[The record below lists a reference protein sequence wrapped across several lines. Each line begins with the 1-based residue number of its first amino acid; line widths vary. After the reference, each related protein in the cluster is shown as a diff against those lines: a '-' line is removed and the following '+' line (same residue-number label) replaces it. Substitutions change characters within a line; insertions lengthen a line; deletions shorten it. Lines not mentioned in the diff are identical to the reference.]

1 MKKHITKFA
10 LFIALTSFLTSCSS
24 DDDNSTTSTDS
35 ISIELTEV
43 GLENSG
49 YATAGSDLHLEAE
62 IVATAKISLIT
73 VEIHNENDSSI
84 EEIVASFT
92 DYSGMINAEFH
103 KHIDIPA
110 SQPAGDYHLHLTV
123 IDENGNTKTVETEVA
138 ILANTDDLFQITID
152 ELGTGTVG
160 SSSVNA
166 GSDLHIE
173 GTIVSTN
180 PIATIEIEIHNE
192 DDSSIQEIEET
203 YTNYAGLTTA
213 DFHEHLDIPAS
224 QPAGD
229 YHFHFTVTDSLGNSS
244 TVEYELTIN

>member
-1 MKKHITKFA
+1 MLYEVIT
-10 LFIALTSFLTSCSS
+10 
-24 DDDNSTTSTDS
+24 
-35 ISIELTEV
+35 
-43 GLENSG
+43 
-49 YATAGSDLHLEAE
+49 
-62 IVATAKISLIT
+62 
-73 VEIHNENDSSI
+73 
-84 EEIVASFT
+84 
-92 DYSGMINAEFH
+92 
-103 KHIDIPA
+103 
-110 SQPAGDYHLHLTV
+110 
-123 IDENGNTKTVETEVA
+123 
-138 ILANTDDLFQITID
+138 
-152 ELGTGTVG
+152 
-160 SSSVNA
+160 
-166 GSDLHIE
+166 DLHIE